1 MKMFQISEKKYYFH
15 LARKQDESDFEM
27 RSSQKK
33 QLLNYFFPF
42 YTSFYVH
49 LHWKC
54 CKHSQCL
61 NSSKFL
67 LNLSANK
74 RAIRS

>member
-49 LHWKC
+49 LH
-54 CKHSQCL
+54 
-61 NSSKFL
+61 
-67 LNLSANK
+67 
-74 RAIRS
+74 